1 MTTWLDE
8 GYRDNEG
15 RKFDNEL
22 RNHIYPTCVMPVS
35 VHAAVGKALRPLMDA
50 NGFSSTEL
58 IGYEHN
64 WDDAGKYP
72 VQLMEQAGSVF
83 DGGVPSLKLTPSM
96 LHTPISSS
104 I

>member
-1 MTTWLDE
+1 M
-8 GYRDNEG
+8 RPS
-15 RKFDNEL
+15 
-22 RNHIYPTCVMPVS
+22 YPTCDMPVS

-72 VQLMEQAGSVF
+72 VQLVSSLGNTKVNKRLITALFRWNKLAVSSME
-83 DGGVPSLKLTPSM
+83 
-96 LHTPISSS
+96 
-104 I
+104 